1 MPVDPRRRALL
12 RLAGLSLAAGALPAC
27 TSIKATA
34 LAPFESSFAFR
45 GPAPTGTLDAV
56 NRARSKGGRGAMRI
70 DAKAQKAAERHA
82 RAMAR
87 AGKMA
92 HDLPGQPKFGQ
103 RIARDGI
110 RTVAAENVAWGQGD
124 VAGAVT
130 AWMNSAGHR
139 RNMLDKRF
147 DGVGVASARGKDGR
161 LYWAM
166 ILVP

>member
-1 MPVDPRRRALL
+1 MHRRAFLL
-12 RLAGLSLAAGALPAC
+12 AALAASGCSTASIDGLSLSR
-27 TSIKATA
+27 T
-34 LAPFESSFAFR
+34 FAFR
-45 GPAPTGTLDAV
+45 GPAPGGTLEAV
-56 NRARSKGGRGAMRI
+56 NAARVSGRRGPMRI

-87 AGKMA
+87 AGRMA
-92 HDLPGQPKFGQ
+92 HELPGGPKFGK
-103 RIARDGI
+103 RMERDGI
-110 RTVAAENVAWGQGD
+110 RTLAAENVAWGQRD

-130 AWMNSAGHR
+130 AWMNSSGHR

-147 DGVGVASARGKDGR
+147 DGVGVASAEGADGR